1 MGRKILP
8 PGAGGPVC
16 LQIKADGV
24 GFVEIGTGDDAFPTA
39 ARTLNESPG
48 FTKILVAVYLKKI

>member
-1 MGRKILP
+1 MP